1 MAFYRVKKN
10 KLWVIKAIDRA
21 SGKTIAWVTGG
32 RDTQTV
38 KELYEKIK
46 HCTKAIFYTDNWD
59 AFAKVLPKNRHVI
72 GKKHTVSIERNN
84 SNTRYY
90 LGRFNRKTKIVSK
103 SEYMV
108 NLSLKLWWY
117 ICEQNHFTELIHS
130 FQSYLN

>member
-1 MAFYRVKKN
+1 VAFYRVKKN

-21 SGKTIAWVTGG
+21 SGKTIAWVTGK
-32 RDTQTV
+32 RDADTV
-38 KELYEKIK
+38 KQLYETIK
-46 HCTKAIFYTDNWD
+46 HCTKATFYTDDWE

-72 GKKHTVSIERNN
+72 GKKHTASIERNN

-90 LGRFNRKTKIVSK
+90 LGRFNRQTKIVSQ

-117 ICEQNHFTELIHS
+117 ICEQNHFTELVHS
-130 FQSYLN
+130 FQSYLI

>member
-10 KLWVIKAIDRA
+10 KLWVIKAIDRK

-38 KELYEKIK
+38 KKLYEKIK
-46 HCTKAIFYTDNWD
+46 HCTKATFYTDDWD

-72 GKKHTVSIERNN
+72 GKQHTVAIKRNN

-103 SEYMV
+103 SEYIV
-108 NLSLKLWWY
+108 NLSLKLYWY

-130 FQSYLN
+130 FQSYLI